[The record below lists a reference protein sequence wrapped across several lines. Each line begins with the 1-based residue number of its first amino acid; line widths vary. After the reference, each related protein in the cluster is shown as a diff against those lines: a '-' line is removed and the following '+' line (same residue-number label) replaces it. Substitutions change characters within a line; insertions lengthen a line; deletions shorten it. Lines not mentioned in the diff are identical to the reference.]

1 MKELL
6 QEKMVLVSNKSIN
19 NIKNTENNIL
29 EDTINEINQI
39 KNETELE
46 NNELENNEIEN
57 IENNEIE
64 NNEIENNENN
74 KIENIDLQICYK
86 NIENKGLLS
95 NISKDFNYIKFLV
108 DETNDFLNL
117 INNKIDI
124 LKKNHSNFLQESK
137 VSDNITL
144 DSFLFQSSILDESL
158 IDRKNIFSRIQ
169 NKIYSDYY
177 KLYKNISNFY
187 LKIIKDNE
195 TTYKENNILN
205 NEYIPYN
212 DLDKHFVYDFDSIIK
227 LNKDILSIIN
237 YIIELIKKKS
247 KYIKQKEKNL
257 SLGYDVDFLVNYENY
272 NKLYLINS
280 LNLYINNIN
289 INNCL
294 HYKHLLSFYSQL
306 KYFYLLIVKHISFD
320 DENIYSNFYNYQDK
334 IDHNLID
341 SIVNID
347 NNIIDITSHL
357 YKKTNNVSIQTESI
371 IYDEQNDKK
380 EHIISTQT
388 DSIIYNEQNDKK
400 EDNVSTQTDSII
412 YIEQND
418 KKEENNDSM
427 QPELI
432 IYNENTNTQ
441 ENDVD
446 LIDYNKNKFL
456 SKILV
461 CNIL

>member
-19 NIKNTENNIL
+19 NIRNTENNIL

-39 KNETELE
+39 KNETEIE

-57 IENNEIE
+57 NEIG
-64 NNEIENNENN
+64 NNKNN

-86 NIENKGLLS
+86 NIENRSLIS

-108 DETNDFLNL
+108 DETNDFLKL

-212 DLDKHFVYDFDSIIK
+212 DLDKHLVYDFDSIIK

-257 SLGYDVDFLVNYENY
+257 SVGYDVDFLVNYENY

-320 DENIYSNFYNYQDK
+320 DETIYSNFYNYQDK

-380 EHIISTQT
+380 EHIISTQP
-388 DSIIYNEQNDKK
+388 DSIIYNEQND
-400 EDNVSTQTDSII
+400 NVSTQIDSIT

-418 KKEENNDSM
+418 TKEENNDSL
-427 QPELI
+427 QPDLT
-432 IYNENTNTQ
+432 IYNEKNNTQ
-441 ENDVD
+441 DNDVE
-446 LIDYNKNKFL
+446 LIDYNKNNFF
-456 SKILV
+456 SKILLV

>member
-19 NIKNTENNIL
+19 NIRNTENNIL

-39 KNETELE
+39 KNETEIE

-57 IENNEIE
+57 NENNEIE
-64 NNEIENNENN
+64 NNEIGNNKNN

-86 NIENKGLLS
+86 NIENRSLIS

-108 DETNDFLNL
+108 DETNDFLKL

-212 DLDKHFVYDFDSIIK
+212 DLDKHLVYDFDSIIK

-237 YIIELIKKKS
+237 YIIELIKKKIQIY
-247 KYIKQKEKNL
+247 KTKREK
-257 SLGYDVDFLVNYENY
+257 F
-272 NKLYLINS
+272 ICR
-280 LNLYINNIN
+280 I
-289 INNCL
+289 
-294 HYKHLLSFYSQL
+294 
-306 KYFYLLIVKHISFD
+306 
-320 DENIYSNFYNYQDK
+320 
-334 IDHNLID
+334 
-341 SIVNID
+341 
-347 NNIIDITSHL
+347 
-357 YKKTNNVSIQTESI
+357 
-371 IYDEQNDKK
+371 
-380 EHIISTQT
+380 
-388 DSIIYNEQNDKK
+388 
-400 EDNVSTQTDSII
+400 
-412 YIEQND
+412 
-418 KKEENNDSM
+418 
-427 QPELI
+427 
-432 IYNENTNTQ
+432 
-441 ENDVD
+441 
-446 LIDYNKNKFL
+446 
-456 SKILV
+456 
-461 CNIL
+461 

>member
-19 NIKNTENNIL
+19 NIRNTENNIL

-39 KNETELE
+39 KNETEIE
-46 NNELENNEIEN
+46 TNEIETN
-57 IENNEIE
+57 EIETNEIENNEIE
-64 NNEIENNENN
+64 NNEIENNKNN

-86 NIENKGLLS
+86 NIENRSLIS

-108 DETNDFLNL
+108 DETNDFLKL

-212 DLDKHFVYDFDSIIK
+212 DLDKHLVYDFDSIIK

-257 SLGYDVDFLVNYENY
+257 SVGYDVDFLVNYENY

-294 HYKHLLSFYSQL
+294 HYKHLLSFYS
-306 KYFYLLIVKHISFD
+306 
-320 DENIYSNFYNYQDK
+320 
-334 IDHNLID
+334 
-341 SIVNID
+341 
-347 NNIIDITSHL
+347 
-357 YKKTNNVSIQTESI
+357 
-371 IYDEQNDKK
+371 
-380 EHIISTQT
+380 
-388 DSIIYNEQNDKK
+388 
-400 EDNVSTQTDSII
+400 
-412 YIEQND
+412 
-418 KKEENNDSM
+418 
-427 QPELI
+427 
-432 IYNENTNTQ
+432 
-441 ENDVD
+441 
-446 LIDYNKNKFL
+446 
-456 SKILV
+456 
-461 CNIL
+461 